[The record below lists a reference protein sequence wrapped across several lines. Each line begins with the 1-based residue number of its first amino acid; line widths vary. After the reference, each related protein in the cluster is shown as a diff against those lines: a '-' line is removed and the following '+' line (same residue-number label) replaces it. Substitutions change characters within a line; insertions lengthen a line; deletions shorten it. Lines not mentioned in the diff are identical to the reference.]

1 MVKHSQSNIQDISKN
16 TKHTGQV
23 VWKKTVSFDFFTNFK
38 TVKYDF
44 FTNFKTVKFGTLKI
58 VSVNIS
64 SNELEV
70 K

>member
-16 TKHTGQV
+16 TKHTGGQG

-38 TVKYDF
+38 TVKY
-44 FTNFKTVKFGTLKI
+44 GTLKI

-64 SNELEV
+64 GDELEV